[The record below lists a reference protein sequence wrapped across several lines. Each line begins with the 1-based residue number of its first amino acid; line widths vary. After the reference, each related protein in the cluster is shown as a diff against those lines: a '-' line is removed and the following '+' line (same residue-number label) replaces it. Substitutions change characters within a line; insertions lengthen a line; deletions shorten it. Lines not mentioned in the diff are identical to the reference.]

1 MALSEKAESRKVRI
15 SEWIRDQITDGGYNH
30 DITSE
35 RRRITEA
42 RIYGLGGLALSAR
55 YGSPEQHV
63 LNDDANWKIIARE
76 LKIPSDVFLQSFR
89 LVCVERYTQS

>member
-1 MALSEKAESRKVRI
+1 MALSEIAESRKVRI

-42 RIYGLGGLALSAR
+42 RIYGLGGWHCLRDMEAR
-55 YGSPEQHV
+55 NSM
-63 LNDDANWKIIARE
+63 
-76 LKIPSDVFLQSFR
+76 F
-89 LVCVERYTQS
+89 